1 MTRVFRR
8 DLLQQL
14 QLIYERNQAYNV
26 SDETD
31 RQTYV
36 DICYSIG
43 ATFDIKLGNGN
54 KYTHTPAHGHDNNN
68 SSSQDEGYLS
78 VYGESC
84 IQFISKFADKYFSQH
99 KYRTPEIDWFYADML
114 VLASKQVNKAKL
126 RDEPFET
133 AFPQLAAIVDKFVE
147 KGLLSVLP
155 KVLWL
160 IFKWLTYAI
169 ILIVLIIFAFAYP
182 IAGLAAAGMIGYTVY
197 NFSRKRNIWN
207 KIALRANRLFDRM
220 DSTYNLLE
228 QIEYDRELLK
238 DDLSHWRQAGL
249 YIPGPLWSA
258 CKPTI
263 NQQYSRLMHD
273 DQATPLS

>member
-14 QLIYERNQAYNV
+14 QLIYECNKAYNG

-43 ATFDIKLGNGN
+43 SIFDIKLGNGN
-54 KYTHTPAHGHDNNN
+54 KYTHTPAHGHNKNNI
-68 SSSQDEGYLS
+68 SSQNEGYLS
-78 VYGESC
+78 VYGENC

-99 KYRTPEIDWFYADML
+99 KYRTPEIDWLFADML
-114 VLASKQVNKAKL
+114 VLASKQVNKKKL
-126 RDEPFET
+126 HDEPFET
-133 AFPQLAAIVDKFVE
+133 AFPQIASIVDTFVE

-160 IFKWLTYAI
+160 VFKWLTYAI
-169 ILIVLIIFAFAYP
+169 ILIILVISAFTYP
-182 IAGLAAAGMIGYTVY
+182 ITGLAAAGMIGYNVY
-197 NFSRKRNIWN
+197 NFSRQRNIWN
-207 KIALRANRLFDRM
+207 KMALRANRLFDRM

-228 QIEYDRELLK
+228 QIDYDRELLK

-249 YIPGPLWSA
+249 YVPGPLWSA
-258 CKPTI
+258 CKPTVTQKH
-263 NQQYSRLMHD
+263 NLLMD
-273 DQATPLS
+273 DVQAAPLS